1 MNLVD
6 AYQLHFC
13 VFFHTLYCLIHY
25 ADQLEKNSCYEI
37 HFHRNFFEGFYK
49 TIIHGFILNMGYLHA
64 PSSVSA
70 RQVPSW
76 RRGTQDKLILA
87 ARWQELISLA
97 PSSAPSLHQVIFL
110 QVELQD
116 RVFHCGE
123 HKPNIFGIC
132 GACEVGINYFLCVR
146 VEVNKHA

>member
-6 AYQLHFC
+6 AFLSIALC
-13 VFFHTLYCLIHY
+13 VFLHTLYCLIHCWPIREEFF
-25 ADQLEKNSCYEI
+25 LWNSFSQEI
-37 HFHRNFFEGFYK
+37 FWRFLQNHNSWIY
-49 TIIHGFILNMGYLHA
+49 LNMGYLCWPLHA

-76 RRGTQDKLILA
+76 RHGTQDKLILA

-97 PSSAPSLHQVIFL
+97 PSLHQVIFL
-110 QVELQD
+110 QVELQY
-116 RVFHCGE
+116 RIFHCRE

-132 GACEVGINYFLCVR
+132 GAREVGINNFLCVGIQ
-146 VEVNKHA
+146 VYKHT

>member
-13 VFFHTLYCLIHY
+13 VFFHTLYCQIHCWPIREEF
-25 ADQLEKNSCYEI
+25 LLWNSFSQE
-37 HFHRNFFEGFYK
+37 FFWRFLQNHNSWIY
-49 TIIHGFILNMGYLHA
+49 LNMGDLHA

-97 PSSAPSLHQVIFL
+97 PSSVPSLHQVIFL

-123 HKPNIFGIC
+123 HKPNILSIC

-146 VEVNKHA
+146 VEVYKHA